1 MFLYQHKLD
10 KAKILTSI
18 TSSIHLK
25 LMDQHTYDNWVKIKE
40 TFEASGNLDNMFYK
54 RAVEIVKTRRDPLA
68 KFLGDEK

>member
-1 MFLYQHKLD
+1 MYQHKLD
-10 KAKILTSI
+10 IVELLTSI